1 MGTVE
6 QDIRTHVVGDLLM
19 LTGTFVA
26 GGREVDYSSHLTSV
40 IASGGHI
47 TSGIV
52 TTGVLINQA
61 AHEAAGQTT
70 LTVDGT
76 NATLALYPGQSIYAV
91 DGTFQGVLAGV
102 AATELTLEAPGL
114 IAQMDDD
121 APICVFGAYKPGVT
135 LIDKSLDISVDET
148 RNVLIIDAPQNTA
161 VPDGTSDS
169 GGRWWILGQR

>member
-1 MGTVE
+1 MGTVA

-19 LTGTFVA
+19 LSGTFVA

-61 AHEAAGQTT
+61 GNEAAGQTT

-121 APICVFGAYKPGVT
+121 APVCVFGA
-135 LIDKSLDISVDET
+135 
-148 RNVLIIDAPQNTA
+148 
-161 VPDGTSDS
+161 DS

>member
-1 MGTVE
+1 MGTVA

-19 LTGTFVA
+19 LTGTFEG

-52 TTGVLINQA
+52 TTGILINNA
-61 AHEAAGQTT
+61 ANHGVGNKT
-70 LTVDGT
+70 LTVDGVDPR
-76 NATLALYPGQSIYAV
+76 LALYPGQSIYAI
-91 DGTFQGVLAGV
+91 DGTFQGVISGV
-102 AATELTLEAPGL
+102 GPTEITILTPGL
-114 IAQMDDD
+114 TAQMDDD

-148 RNVLIIDAPQNTA
+148 RKVLIIDAPQNTP

>member
-1 MGTVE
+1 MGTVA

-52 TTGVLINQA
+52 TTGVLINNGSN
-61 AHEAAGQTT
+61 EAAEQTT
-70 LTVDGT
+70 LIVDGT

-91 DGTFQGVLAGV
+91 DGTFQGVLSAV

-135 LIDKSLDISVDET
+135 RISKSLDISVDAT
-148 RNVLIIDAPQNTA
+148 RKVLVIDAPQNATP
-161 VPDGTSDS
+161 PDGTSDS

>member
-1 MGTVE
+1 MGTVA

-52 TTGVLINQA
+52 PTGVLINNGA
-61 AHEAAGQTT
+61 NHGVADKT
-70 LTVDGT
+70 LIVDGV

-91 DGTFQGVLAGV
+91 DGTFQGVLTEV
-102 AATELTLEAPGL
+102 AATQVSIATPGL
-114 IAQMDDD
+114 IAPMDDD
-121 APICVFGAYKPGVT
+121 APICVFGAYKPGV
-135 LIDKSLDISVDET
+135 IC
-148 RNVLIIDAPQNTA
+148 
-161 VPDGTSDS
+161 
-169 GGRWWILGQR
+169 